1 MRDKQKQYQ
10 TQHKWNKENTTLINI
25 RFMKNTEQDLLD
37 HLSRQ
42 DNKSGYIKDL
52 IRADMQR
59 QERTE

>member
-52 IRADMQR
+52 IRADMQK

>member
-59 QERTE
+59 QERTV